1 MTPEIWLKRCSTPQ
15 KHPPAKVAL
24 SIVFQAYAAPMMPL
38 AMSHPSAG
46 NTPGSPPERG
56 WLHLATI
63 DITPLRRHRDFR
75 LLFIGRLVSFFG
87 SMITVV
93 AVPYQVYQL
102 SHSVLLVGFL
112 GLAELAAL
120 IGFAMLGGA
129 PADAA
134 DRRTMVLVSELGLMV
149 GSLLLAGNSLLPHP
163 LMWLIFAVAALQ
175 GSFDA
180 LQRPSLDALLPRLV
194 DRDELKAAAALGRLR
209 GTVGMIAGPAMAGVL
224 IAVAGLPVTY
234 LVDVATFVV
243 GLACLLLMRA
253 VPPPVDAARPSVAR
267 VLEGIRYAW
276 SRPELIGTYVVDI
289 VAMLFGMPMALFPA
303 IAQNLGGP
311 SVLGF
316 LYAAPSVGAFA
327 FAATSGW
334 TRKVHRHGLGVIVA
348 ATVWGVAIIGF
359 GVVPGLL
366 AALAFLALAGA
377 ADSMSGVFRQTIW
390 NQTIPDS
397 LRGRLASIEL
407 LSYSVG
413 PTLGNFEAGVVASLT
428 SIRFSIVSGGVL
440 CVAGCVLCALALPSF
455 RTYDARRY
463 HQAPDPPTEAVK
475 PE

>member
-1 MTPEIWLKRCSTPQ
+1 
-15 KHPPAKVAL
+15 
-24 SIVFQAYAAPMMPL
+24 MMPL
-38 AMSHPSAG
+38 AMSHL
-46 NTPGSPPERG
+46 PGGEPPTVPPKRR
-56 WLHLATI
+56 WLQLATI

-129 PADAA
+129 LADAA
-134 DRRTMVLVSELGLMV
+134 DRRTMVLLSEAGLMI
-149 GSLLLAGNSLLPHP
+149 GSLLLAGNSLLSQPFV
-163 LMWLIFAVAALQ
+163 WLIFAVAALQ
-175 GSFDA
+175 GAFDA

-194 DRDELKAAAALGRLR
+194 DREELKAAGALGSLR
-209 GTVGMIAGPAMAGVL
+209 GTVGMIAGPAIAGVL
-224 IAVAGLPVTY
+224 VAVAGLPITY

-243 GLACLLLMRA
+243 GLVCLLLMRA
-253 VPPPVDAARPSVAR
+253 VPPPVDAARPSIAR
-267 VLEGIRYAW
+267 VLEGIRYAR

-311 SVLGF
+311 SVLGL
-316 LYAAPSVGAFA
+316 LYAAPAVGSFF

-334 TRKVHRHGLGVIVA
+334 TRRVHRHGMGVIVA
-348 ATVWGVAIIGF
+348 ATLWGVAIIGF
-359 GVVPGLL
+359 GLIPGL
-366 AALAFLALAGA
+366 AGALVCLGLAGA
-377 ADSMSGVFRQTIW
+377 ADTMSGVFRQVIW

-413 PTLGNFEAGVVASLT
+413 PTLGNFEAGVVASLFSVRT
-428 SIRFSIVSGGVL
+428 SIVSGGVL
-440 CVAGCVLCALALPSF
+440 CVVGCVLCAIALPVF
-455 RTYDARRY
+455 RSYDERHLQGPHPA
-463 HQAPDPPTEAVK
+463 AP
-475 PE
+475 